1 MAPQRS
7 SLLPAPT
14 LYSHREMAFLLGVGG
29 EQLVGFN
36 KGGGGSVKK
45 KSMFVNATEK
55 YYFQLKFTRS
65 FFLIH
70 TFFLNPFYCM
80 FALH

>member
-1 MAPQRS
+1 MGS
-7 SLLPAPT
+7 I
-14 LYSHREMAFLLGVGG
+14 RE
-29 EQLVGFN
+29 
-36 KGGGGSVKK
+36 GGSVKK

-70 TFFLNPFYCM
+70 TFFFKSLLLHVCS
-80 FALH
+80 ALAEVTFRLKASSEDVSHLSHSVISLGF

>member
-1 MAPQRS
+1 MGS
-7 SLLPAPT
+7 I
-14 LYSHREMAFLLGVGG
+14 RE
-29 EQLVGFN
+29 
-36 KGGGGSVKK
+36 GGGSVKK

-70 TFFLNPFYCM
+70 TFFKSLLLHVRS
-80 FALH
+80 ALAEVTFGLSSSDNVSHLPHSVMSLGF